1 VKTKQEIVNYAVANW
16 ADSGLP
22 NPEADKYAF
31 IRALVADGSLPADQP
46 LPSGARM
53 VREALAGVTEPV
65 PDAPEGGVVS
75 RSVRKQRYR
84 LEALPNG
91 DRRYVFF
98 PRNQEPFAIAEQF
111 VQDMKR
117 AYAHKPDGLGWTIN
131 RCCTHWRIGR
141 REFEFMRAELGWT
154 HDQDEFTREE
164 HLELETEQL
173 LEDREQRSRWR
184 LEQTAKKQE
193 LDELRRLASL
203 GQDLEA
209 RDEALR
215 VAMMNYSPPARK
227 EPRRVGAEERLL
239 VVPFSDLH
247 LGAPGTGD
255 VLEHLCEFIRSLP
268 SGTQVLPV
276 WNGDLFHVDTPS
288 FTTTRGTVQERGAGN
303 DPYKTLELV
312 YGAAFQATDM
322 LAQKAG
328 ELLPAVVVAGNHDEM
343 ACYHL
348 KLVLK
353 AAGYDVGY
361 GVDDQEGEALKYFVW
376 HDELLLF
383 EHGDGGH
390 GRDKARQFVL
400 AAMQRH
406 RQQFATTKRTTVF
419 TGHLHHAKWVDLAG
433 VMHFQLPSPEAHS
446 RWARKN
452 GYEGQRGFQA
462 FEYDKTGGLVKT
474 HWRLFDAH

>member
-1 VKTKQEIVNYAVANW
+1 MKTKQEIVNEAVANW
-16 ADSGLP
+16 AEQGLP

-31 IRALVADGSLPADQP
+31 IRALRHRGELPGDQP

-53 VREALAGVTEPV
+53 VRGALRDTDGP
-65 PDAPEGGVVS
+65 APEAPEDGVVS
-75 RSVRKQRYR
+75 HNVKKQRYR

-98 PRNQEPFAIAEQF
+98 PRKQEPFAVAEQF

-117 AYAHKPDGLGWTIN
+117 AYAHKPAGLGWTIN
-131 RCCTHWRIGR
+131 QCCKHWRVGR
-141 REFEFMRAELGWT
+141 REFEFMKTELGWT

-184 LEQTAKKQE
+184 LEQVAKKQE
-193 LDELRRLASL
+193 LDELRRLAAL
-203 GQDLEA
+203 GQDQEA

-215 VAMMNYSPPARK
+215 VAMLNYEPPTAPPK
-227 EPRRVGAEERLL
+227 PSAAVRRVSNERLL

-247 LGAPGTGD
+247 LGAPGTD
-255 VLEHLCEFIRSLP
+255 DALEHMRAFIEDLP
-268 SGTQVLPV
+268 DGMQVLPV

-288 FTTTRGTVQERGAGN
+288 FTTTRGTLQERQTN
-303 DPYKTLELV
+303 DPYALLAGA
-312 YGAAFQATDM
+312 YGAVFTAQDM
-322 LAQKAG
+322 LKQKAS
-328 ELLPAVVVAGNHDEM
+328 EMLETLVLAGNHDEM

-348 KLVLK
+348 KCGLA
-353 AAGYDVGY
+353 AAGYP
-361 GVDDQEGEALKYFVW
+361 VDNQDGEALKYLVW
-376 HDELLLF
+376 GDELLLF

-390 GRDKARQFVL
+390 GSDKARQLVL
-400 AAMQRH
+400 AAVQRH
-406 RQQFATTKRTTVF
+406 REQFAATKRTTVF
-419 TGHLHHAKWVDLAG
+419 TGHLHHAKWVDMAG
-433 VMHFQLPSPEAHS
+433 IMHFQLPSPEAHS

-462 FEYDKTGGLVKT
+462 YEYDRTGGLVRT
-474 HWRLFDAH
+474 HWRLF